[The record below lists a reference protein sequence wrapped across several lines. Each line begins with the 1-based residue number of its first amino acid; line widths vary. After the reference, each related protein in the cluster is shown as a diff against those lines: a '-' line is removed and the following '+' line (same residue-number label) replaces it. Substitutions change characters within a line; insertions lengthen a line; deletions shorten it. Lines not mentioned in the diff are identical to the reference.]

1 MENFL
6 IIELIKLFC
15 FWLLAFTLGNL
26 VRKYNIK
33 VNYTRKVHHF
43 SLLFFPVLLAAYFPY
58 EDDLLGLIGAFS
70 FIWTIVPFYFRNHI
84 PTLETCFLS
93 FDRPEDRPFTLLWL
107 ITQFFFGL
115 LIGISVAIF
124 AEIYF
129 GIPWPKIALLVLCLA
144 HIGDGLAEPI
154 GVRFGRIKYKTYALF
169 TKKRYY
175 RTLEGSLAVLIST
188 IVVLI
193 WFNHLFTAQQFI
205 WALLT
210 LPFILMITEAVSP
223 HTWDGPFLS
232 GVSGLAI
239 GLILTYG

>member
-6 IIELIKLFC
+6 IIELTKLFC

-115 LIGISVAIF
+115 VIGISVAIF
-124 AEIYF
+124 AEFYF

-154 GVRFGRIKYKTYALF
+154 GVRFGKVRYRTYALF
-169 TKKRYY
+169 TRRRYY
-175 RTLEGSLAVLIST
+175 RTLEGSITVLIST
-188 IVVLI
+188 VLVLA
-193 WFNHLFTAQQFI
+193 WFNYLFTDKQFI
-205 WALLT
+205 LALIT
-210 LPFILMITEAVSP
+210 LPITLMVTEAISP

-232 GVSGLAI
+232 GVSGLLVT
-239 GLILTYG
+239 LILTYA